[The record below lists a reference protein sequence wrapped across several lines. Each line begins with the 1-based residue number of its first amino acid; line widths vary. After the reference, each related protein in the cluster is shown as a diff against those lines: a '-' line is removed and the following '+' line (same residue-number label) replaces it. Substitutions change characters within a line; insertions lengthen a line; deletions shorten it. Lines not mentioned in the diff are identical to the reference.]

1 MKRKILHIGL
11 FIVLGMFVNTTIAQ
25 KLIDKQIDRPI
36 GQSVPR
42 VESLGKAVGDD
53 CSNPF
58 IVEVNAVP
66 FTYTDNQPNG
76 TCGHGNSYD
85 NDILN
90 HYGDGEDV
98 IYKVQVPQEAQI
110 NIDVVG
116 AETADGGYFYAV
128 ALYKGCPDT
137 GELAGFATASIGTG
151 ELTLTQALEPD
162 TEYFVWIDYWG
173 LDDDPCLTS
182 YEITMDFTTDI
193 VHFYNLYVADEQV
206 TSENAADLSVINGV
220 TGTVNYDHET
230 KTLTLDNASITGV
243 LGIENKSIEGLKI
256 NLVGQNTI
264 TSISDLGACIV
275 HYAATEISGNNEAS
289 LMSTA
294 VGSLGIYMFKAPLNI
309 NNCSVETSGTRWGIA
324 GEDASQENLIIDNA
338 TVKATGPMKGSIADI
353 ANLTLLN
360 NTAITAPIGAAF
372 DASLH
377 GVALAD
383 TLVKVQVVMEPAEGM
398 QEAGKA
404 LGVSVY
410 PNPANDYIE
419 VVVSNMSVKK
429 LNLQVYDFLG
439 KLVQSHSISQ
449 QTTRLNIKDLKKGVY
464 VLKVGNTTKRFVKE

>member
-1 MKRKILHIGL
+1 ML
-11 FIVLGMFVNTTIAQ
+11 VNTTIAQ

-36 GQSVPR
+36 GQSVPK
-42 VESLGKAVGDD
+42 VVSLGKAVGDD

-58 IVEVNAVP
+58 VVEVDAVP

-85 NDILN
+85 NDILE

-98 IYKVQVPQEAQI
+98 IYKVQVPQQAQI

-116 AETADGGYFYAV
+116 AETAMGGYFHAV

-137 GELAGFATASIGTG
+137 GELAGFATATIGTG

-173 LDDDPCLTS
+173 LEEDPCLTS
-182 YEITMDFTTDI
+182 YEVTMEFTTDI
-193 VHFYNLYVADEQV
+193 VHLYNLYVADEQV
-206 TSENAADLSVINGV
+206 TSENAANLSVIDGV
-220 TGTVNYDHET
+220 TGTVNYDHDT

-243 LGIENKSIEGLKI
+243 LGVKNESIEGLKI

-264 TSISDLGACIV
+264 ISTSDMGACIV
-275 HYAATEISGNNEAS
+275 HYAATEISGDNNAS
-289 LMSTA
+289 LMATS
-294 VGSLGIYMFKAPLNI
+294 VGNLGIYMFKVPLNI
-309 NNCSVETSGTRWGIA
+309 KNCTIETSGSRWGIA
-324 GEDASQENLIIDNA
+324 GEDASGENLIIDNA

-360 NTAITAPIGAAF
+360 NTAITAPVGAAF
-372 DASLH
+372 DANLH
-377 GVALAD
+377 GVAIAD
-383 TLVKVQVVMEPAEGM
+383 TLVKVQVVMEPAEGI
-398 QEAGKA
+398 QAADKA

-419 VVVSNMSVKK
+419 VSVSNMSVKK
-429 LNLQVYDFLG
+429 LNLQVYDLLG
-439 KLVQSHSISQ
+439 KLVQSYSTSQ
-449 QTTRLNIKDLKKGVY
+449 QTTRLNIKDLEKGVY
-464 VLKVGNTTKRFVKE
+464 ILKVGNATKRFVKK